1 MQDNIGD
8 FWATTAQYC
17 QMSDKS
23 IIYKYVKPKKLVN
36 MAFFKKPHHII
47 ISLCVLSL
55 LIQTVNGAPYFIVC
69 IVL

>member
-36 MAFFKKPHHII
+36 MAFFKKPHHIY
-47 ISLCVLSL
+47 
-55 LIQTVNGAPYFIVC
+55 NFIMC
-69 IVL
+69 AESINSNR